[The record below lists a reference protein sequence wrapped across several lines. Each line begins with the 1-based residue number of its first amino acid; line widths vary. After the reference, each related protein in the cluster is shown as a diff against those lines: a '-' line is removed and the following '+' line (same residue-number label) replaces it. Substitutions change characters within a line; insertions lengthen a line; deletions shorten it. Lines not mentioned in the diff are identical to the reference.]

1 MIIYDAFH
9 LIGLAILLNSI
20 IIYLLFSI
28 IRRVAELR
36 KNREK
41 RINEKLQEKYDKEE
55 NKNAETS

>member
-1 MIIYDAFH
+1 MIVYDGFQIFS
-9 LIGLAILLNSI
+9 LITIAVMI